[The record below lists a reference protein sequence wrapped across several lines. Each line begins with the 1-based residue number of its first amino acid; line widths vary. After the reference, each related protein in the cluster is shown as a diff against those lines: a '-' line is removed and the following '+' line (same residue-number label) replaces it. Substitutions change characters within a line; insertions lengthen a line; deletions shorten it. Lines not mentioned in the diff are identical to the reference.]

1 MSEIVIAGVGGQ
13 GTVLASKLL
22 AKAALLEGH
31 AVRTAETIGMA
42 QRGGTVLGHVR
53 IARENNYGGARTGS
67 HSDLPLSPLVSAQ
80 SADLLIGFEPGETV
94 RALPFVRN
102 GGAVVTAMQTLV
114 PAGAAA
120 SSIVQGYNGAAE
132 LAYLQGCQT
141 TGRLGSLMVVDGVAA
156 CSRLGS
162 FKALNVLLLGA
173 ALATGSIELSEQALL
188 AAIDALV
195 KPQFRELNKQAL
207 AQGMSL
213 LAAQGDLEETR
224 S

>member
-13 GTVLASKLL
+13 GTVLASRLL

-53 IARENNYGGARTGS
+53 ITRESNYGGARTGT

-80 SADLLIGFEPGETV
+80 TANLLIGFEPGETV
-94 RALPFVRN
+94 RALPFVHS
-102 GGAVVTAMQTLV
+102 GGAVVTTLQVLV

-120 SSIVQGYNGAAE
+120 SPVVQGYNGAAE
-132 LAYLQGCQT
+132 VAYLRGCQA
-141 TGRLGSLMVVDGVAA
+141 TGRLGSLVVVDGDAA
-156 CSRLGS
+156 CSQLGS
-162 FKALNVLLLGA
+162 FKVLNVLLLGA

-195 KPQFRELNKQAL
+195 KPQFRELNRQAL
-207 AQGMSL
+207 ALGMNLSATQG
-213 LAAQGDLEETR
+213 A
-224 S
+224 